1 MIIKTELFPF
11 TGKKITANDALKL
24 GLIADVFGDAEFSA
38 KSMEVLETL
47 SNLPTKAIALTKKA
61 FNHSYENDL
70 KENLDLEGIY
80 QQDAPETQD
89 FKEGVTA
96 FLEKRKPNYT
106 GK

>member
-1 MIIKTELFPF
+1 MFGYRKS
-11 TGKKITANDALKL
+11 ANDDIKKE
-24 GLIADVFGDAEFSA
+24 LIADVFGDAEFST

-70 KENLDLEGIY
+70 KEQLDLEGIY
-80 QQDAPETQD
+80 QQDAAETED
-89 FKEGVTA
+89 FKEGVAA

>member
-1 MIIKTELFPF
+1 MLLQ
-11 TGKKITANDALKL
+11 GKKISANDALNL

-70 KENLDLEGIY
+70 KEQLDLEGIY
-80 QQDAPETQD
+80 QQDEQ
-89 FKEGVTA
+89 
-96 FLEKRKPNYT
+96 KP
-106 GK
+106 KISKKALLHF